1 MLNPFFLNPMLPRS
15 SSLHNLA
22 PAESSDSLFDKPA
35 SLSSLVRPHH
45 SQVTVTE
52 PKSSN
57 LKPARSSRRRTRD
70 GVTVERGKVGASS
83 TIVAASE
90 SSSHTSG
97 VKFVPG
103 YSAIREL
110 VNGCQDQMKIKLFD
124 ESLLP
129 SNEALITLV
138 DSSWRTV
145 AAQQSNGKYSNF
157 D

>member
-1 MLNPFFLNPMLPRS
+1 MLPRS

-45 SQVTVTE
+45 SQVTQ
-52 PKSSN
+52 PKSS
-57 LKPARSSRRRTRD
+57 KPARSSRRRTRD
-70 GVTVERGKVGASS
+70 GITVERGKVGTSS

-90 SSSHTSG
+90 SSSHISEG

-145 AAQQSNGKYSNF
+145 AAQQSNGEYSNF